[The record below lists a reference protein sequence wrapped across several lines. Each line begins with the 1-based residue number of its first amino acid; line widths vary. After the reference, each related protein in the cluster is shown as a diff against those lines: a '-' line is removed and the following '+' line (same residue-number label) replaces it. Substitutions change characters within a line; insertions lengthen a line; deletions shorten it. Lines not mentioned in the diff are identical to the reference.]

1 VRFNSSDAIITPKNG
16 LNVKLLLLLLQSVWL
31 FASTLHLSTSSNPAR
46 LNPLIATDSASSSIA
61 GFLFNA
67 LVKYDESGQ
76 KIIGDLAESYR
87 FLSPT
92 EIEFKLR
99 KGVQWHDGKPFSA
112 YDVLFTY
119 DLIKAP
125 TTITPYA
132 SDFRVVKNLKVI
144 DEHTL
149 RVTYEKPYFKALEI
163 WMMGIVPRHRLQR
176 DKDIMS
182 SSFNTSPVGTGP
194 YILKKLE
201 FSKQIVLEAN
211 PLYFEHR
218 PKIDKIVFH
227 IIGDPMTRFL
237 MLKSGQI
244 DVSSLEPMQY
254 ERQVDRP
261 FHQKFATLELPSH
274 SYTYLGLNLRLKKFQ
289 DPRVRQALSLA
300 IDRQALIDVLFLG
313 HGKVCTGPFLPGSKG
328 FNDAIVAPK
337 RDLKRAKSLLGA
349 AGYSAQNPLT
359 FEIATS
365 NSNAIRP
372 YAAEILQ
379 RQLLD
384 VGVKVTIRVME
395 WQAFLNTVVAPR
407 KFDSVLLGWSLS
419 LTPDPYALWHSDS
432 DVPGGFNL
440 VGYHSRRTDSLIE
453 RMEEA
458 TEAEKIALLQRQIFA
473 EIVRDNPYL
482 FLVIPNDINVYS
494 RTLKGVKPS
503 INGIWEDYIKWEK
516 K

>member
-1 VRFNSSDAIITPKNG
+1 M
-16 LNVKLLLLLLQSVWL
+16 KLLLLLLQSVWL
-31 FASTLHLSTSSNPAR
+31 IASTLHLSASSNPAR

-61 GFLFNA
+61 GFLFNS

-87 FLSPT
+87 FVTPT
-92 EIEFKLR
+92 LIEFKLR
-99 KGVQWHDGKPFSA
+99 RGVKWHDGKPFTSR
-112 YDVLFTY
+112 DVLFTY
-119 DLIKAP
+119 NLIKSP

-132 SDFRVVKNLKVI
+132 SDFRVIKQVKII

-163 WMMGIVPRHRLQR
+163 WMMGIVPSHILKNE
-176 DKDIMS
+176 KDIMGS
-182 SSFNTSPVGTGP
+182 RFNTAPIGTGP

-211 PLYFEHR
+211 PSYFEHP
-218 PKIDKIVFH
+218 PKIQKIIFH
-227 IIGDPMTRFL
+227 VISDPMTRFL

-244 DVSSLEPMQY
+244 DVSGLEPMQY
-254 ERQVDRP
+254 ERQLDTS

-289 DPRVRQALSLA
+289 DPRVREALSLA
-300 IDRQALIDVLFLG
+300 IDREALIDVLFLK

-328 FNDAIVAPK
+328 FNTEIKTPK
-337 RDLKRAKSLLGA
+337 RDLVRARSLLKA
-349 AGYSAQNPLT
+349 AGYDAAHPLE

-379 RQLLD
+379 RQLQG
-384 VGVKVTIRVME
+384 VGVRVTLRVME

-407 KFDSVLLGWSLS
+407 KFDAVLLGWSLS
-419 LTPDPYALWHSDS
+419 LTPDPYALWHSES

-440 VGYHSRRTDSLIE
+440 VGYHSARTDTLIE
-453 RMEEA
+453 QMENSTDPER
-458 TEAEKIALLQRQIFA
+458 IASLQRQIFA
-473 EIVRDNPYL
+473 QIAEDNPYL
-482 FLVIPNDINVYS
+482 FLVIPNEINVYS
-494 RTLKGVKPS
+494 RSIKGIKPS
-503 INGIWEDYIKWEK
+503 INGIWENYIDWEK

>member
-1 VRFNSSDAIITPKNG
+1 LKFLV
-16 LNVKLLLLLLQSVWL
+16 LLLQSVWL
-31 FASTLHLSTSSNPAR
+31 IASTLHLSASSNPAR

-61 GFLFNA
+61 GFLFNS

-87 FLSPT
+87 FVTPT
-92 EIEFKLR
+92 LIEFKLR
-99 KGVQWHDGKPFSA
+99 RSVKWHDGKPFTA
-112 YDVLFTY
+112 QDVLFTY
-119 DLIKAP
+119 NLIKSP

-132 SDFRVVKNLKVI
+132 SDFRVIKKVSVV
-144 DEHTL
+144 DDYTV

-163 WMMGIVPRHRLQR
+163 WMMGIVPHHILKNE
-176 DKDIMS
+176 KDIMG
-182 SSFNTSPVGTGP
+182 SSFNTAPVGTGP

-211 PLYFEHR
+211 PNYFEHR
-218 PKIDKIVFH
+218 PKIQKIIFH
-227 IIGDPMTRFL
+227 VIADPMTRFL

-244 DVSSLEPMQY
+244 DVDSLEPMQF
-254 ERQVDRP
+254 ERQLDKA
-261 FHQKFATLELPSH
+261 FHQRFTTLELPSH
-274 SYTYLGLNLRLKKFQ
+274 SYTYLGFNLRLKKFQ
-289 DPRVRQALSLA
+289 DPKVREALSLA
-300 IDRQALIDVLFLG
+300 INREALIDVLFLK

-328 FNDAIVAPK
+328 FNNHVKAPEHNLEKAK
-337 RDLKRAKSLLGA
+337 RLLKA
-349 AGYSAQNPLT
+349 AGYDAMHPLE

-384 VGVKVTIRVME
+384 IGVKVTLRVME

-407 KFDSVLLGWSLS
+407 KFDAVLLGWSLS
-419 LTPDPYALWHSDS
+419 LSPDPYALWHSES

-440 VGYHSRRTDSLIE
+440 VGYRSDITDKLIE
-453 RMEEA
+453 KMENS
-458 TEAEKIALLQRQIFA
+458 TDAETITSLQRQIFA
-473 EIVRDNPYL
+473 QITGDNPYL
-482 FLVIPNDINVYS
+482 FLVIPNQINVYNRS
-494 RTLKGVKPS
+494 IKGVKPTL
-503 INGIWEDYIKWEK
+503 NGIWEDYIDWEK

>member
-1 VRFNSSDAIITPKNG
+1 MKIF
-16 LNVKLLLLLLQSVWL
+16 LLLLQSVWL
-31 FASTLHLSTSSNPAR
+31 IASTLHLSASSNPAR

-61 GFLFNA
+61 GFLFNS

-87 FLSPT
+87 FITPT

-99 KGVQWHDGKPFSA
+99 RGVKWHDGKLFSA
-112 YDVLFTY
+112 QDILFTY
-119 DLIKAP
+119 ELIKSP
-125 TTITPYA
+125 DTITPYA
-132 SDFRVVKNLKVI
+132 SDFRVIQSVKVL
-144 DEHTL
+144 DPYTL
-149 RVTYEKPYFKALEI
+149 RVKYEKPYFKALEI
-163 WMMGIVPRHRLQR
+163 WMMGIVPKHILSRE
-176 DKDIMS
+176 KDIMGS
-182 SSFNTSPVGTGP
+182 KFNTAPIGTGP

-211 PLYFEHR
+211 PSYFEHR

-227 IIGDPMTRFL
+227 VISDPMTRFL

-244 DVSSLEPMQY
+244 DVDGLEPMQY
-254 ERQVDRP
+254 ERQLDKV
-261 FHQKFATLELPSH
+261 FHKRFATLELPSH
-274 SYTYLGLNLRLKKFQ
+274 SYTYLGFNLRLKKFQ
-289 DPRVRQALSLA
+289 DPRVREALSLA
-300 IDRQALIDVLFLG
+300 IDREALIDILFLK

-328 FNDAIVAPK
+328 FNDAVKVPK
-337 RDLKRAKSLLGA
+337 RDLVRAKSLLKA
-349 AGYSAQNPLT
+349 AGYDKSHPLE

-384 VGVKVTIRVME
+384 IGVKVNLRIME
-395 WQAFLNTVVAPR
+395 WQAFLNTVVSPR

-440 VGYHSRRTDSLIE
+440 VGYHSKRTDKLIE
-453 RMEEA
+453 QMEGS
-458 TEAEKIALLQRQIFA
+458 TDAEKIASLQRQIFA
-473 EIVRDNPYL
+473 EIVGDNPYL
-482 FLVIPNDINVYS
+482 FLVIPNEINVYS
-494 RTLKGVKPS
+494 RSINGIKPT
-503 INGIWEDYIKWEK
+503 INGIWEDYINWEK